1 MRTRQRAGTY
11 TEPAIPSARHN
22 EQLADRARFSCK
34 VQESLTFQVSTASL
48 IIKDLLPADKPA
60 ASCLWQFPK
69 GTQTTNSSTHLSK
82 KQGLF
87 QKGITTGETHSGK
100 ILLLFPQRPKNRL
113 KSTHLPKW
121 SPCNCQAQ
129 LRDSGAV
136 WCQRATAAVKVLLPQ
151 DSPSKWRLVCWQGT
165 LSRHAS
171 LRHHILNSQE
181 KEENKVS
188 QLYCCSGWK
197 HVEHAANSMQLG
209 AVPLRRSAT
218 VHNFRRHHR

>member
-1 MRTRQRAGTY
+1 MLFPSAFSQGETTCTKKACSCHPDTQTGCLQACSHLLCFKDWCFKEKLQVRTRQRAGTY
-11 TEPAIPSARHN
+11 TEPAISSARHN

-69 GTQTTNSSTHLSK
+69 GTQTTNSSTHLTK

-113 KSTHLPKW
+113 KSTHLPK
-121 SPCNCQAQ
+121 
-129 LRDSGAV
+129 
-136 WCQRATAAVKVLLPQ
+136 
-151 DSPSKWRLVCWQGT
+151 
-165 LSRHAS
+165 
-171 LRHHILNSQE
+171 
-181 KEENKVS
+181 
-188 QLYCCSGWK
+188 
-197 HVEHAANSMQLG
+197 
-209 AVPLRRSAT
+209 
-218 VHNFRRHHR
+218 